1 MKRTAVR
8 VFGASLDGGNL
19 GVRALAVSVIGLLN
33 RACAEVD
40 LAFHYGHAQG
50 GLRSLV
56 SRGRRVDVKVYNCR
70 MSPRSAAAEHIL
82 LILALAA
89 LYRIGIRGPARRNA
103 WLRSLLAADVVA
115 DIRGGDSFSDIYGLG
130 RFLTGSLPLL
140 TVAVLGRPY
149 HMLPQTYGPFRLT
162 VSRWL
167 AATLLRN
174 AATILTRDRNCLPTV
189 QQLSGRSA
197 LYCPD
202 VAFTLE
208 ALRPRHLE
216 FSPDGFSLD
225 TNALTIGI
233 NISGLLYMGGYT
245 GRNMFGLRSEYRVLM
260 DGLVERLLAS
270 TTARILIVPHV
281 SGEQEREACASL
293 LQSASARHPGRV
305 FMLSAPLD
313 ERETKWVIGRMD
325 FFVGARMHACIA
337 ALSQGVPAVG
347 LAYSDKFLGVF
358 ESAGVGSVV
367 IDLRKMEQSEVIDK
381 TLSAFERRAALQ
393 ERLLSRIAGI
403 QDEVEQAFRGLL
415 MTPIGTGQS

>member
-103 WLRSLLAADVVA
+103 WLRSLLDADVVA

-130 RFLTGSLPLL
+130 RFVTGSLPLL

-149 HMLPQTYGPFRLT
+149 HMLPQTYGPFRLP

-208 ALRPRHLE
+208 ALPPRHLE
-216 FSPDGFSLD
+216 FSPEGFSLD

-260 DGLVERLLAS
+260 DGLVERVLAS

-281 SGEQEREACASL
+281 SGEQEQEACASL
-293 LQSASARHPGRV
+293 LQSAGGRYPGRV

>member
-33 RACAEVD
+33 QACAEVD

-103 WLRSLLAADVVA
+103 WLRSLLDADVVA

-189 QQLSGRSA
+189 QELSGRSA
-197 LYCPD
+197 RYCPD
-202 VAFTLE
+202 VAFTLGG
-208 ALRPRHLE
+208 PS
-216 FSPDGFSLD
+216 SPAS
-225 TNALTIGI
+225 
-233 NISGLLYMGGYT
+233 
-245 GRNMFGLRSEYRVLM
+245 RVLARW
-260 DGLVERLLAS
+260 LQPRYERS
-270 TTARILIVPHV
+270 DN
-281 SGEQEREACASL
+281 
-293 LQSASARHPGRV
+293 RHQYQ
-305 FMLSAPLD
+305 
-313 ERETKWVIGRMD
+313 W
-325 FFVGARMHACIA
+325 
-337 ALSQGVPAVG
+337 PAVHG
-347 LAYSDKFLGVF
+347 
-358 ESAGVGSVV
+358 
-367 IDLRKMEQSEVIDK
+367 
-381 TLSAFERRAALQ
+381 
-393 ERLLSRIAGI
+393 RLYRP
-403 QDEVEQAFRGLL
+403 QHVRVEK
-415 MTPIGTGQS
+415 

>member
-1 MKRTAVR
+1 
-8 VFGASLDGGNL
+8 
-19 GVRALAVSVIGLLN
+19 
-33 RACAEVD
+33 
-40 LAFHYGHAQG
+40 
-50 GLRSLV
+50 
-56 SRGRRVDVKVYNCR
+56 
-70 MSPRSAAAEHIL
+70 
-82 LILALAA
+82 
-89 LYRIGIRGPARRNA
+89 
-103 WLRSLLAADVVA
+103 
-115 DIRGGDSFSDIYGLG
+115 
-130 RFLTGSLPLL
+130 
-140 TVAVLGRPY
+140 
-149 HMLPQTYGPFRLT
+149 MLPQTYGPFRLP

-208 ALRPRHLE
+208 ALPPRHLE
-216 FSPDGFSLD
+216 FSPEGFSLD

-293 LQSASARHPGRV
+293 MQSAGARNPGRV